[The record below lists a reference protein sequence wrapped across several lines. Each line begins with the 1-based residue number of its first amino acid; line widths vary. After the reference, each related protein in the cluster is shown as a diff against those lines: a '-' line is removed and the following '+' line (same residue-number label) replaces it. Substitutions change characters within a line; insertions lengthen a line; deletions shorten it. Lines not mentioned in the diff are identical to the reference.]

1 MGARSTGTF
10 VKYDKYFQ
18 TLCRMTYQLS
28 ILQYYEIQ
36 DCDYNLSRMTEA
48 LLQLQLSIAKG
59 IIMQKQTE
67 EEDFSSCKSKDCC
80 HATQALPA
88 GQFTAQVFLPTSS
101 NRLREK
107 RDTFLRLNTL
117 LTLWK
122 EREGRRTLFL
132 PQHRRKSYQR
142 PPRSPPRFLLSSLII
157 D

>member
-80 HATQALPA
+80 HATQALAA
-88 GQFTAQVFLPTSS
+88 GQFTAQVFCQLAAIV
-101 NRLREK
+101 LEK
-107 RDTFLRLNTL
+107 RGTLFKTEYTIDTL
-117 LTLWK
+117 
-122 EREGRRTLFL
+122 ERKGRKKDSFL

-142 PPRSPPRFLLSSLII
+142 PPRSLPPRFLSSLH
-157 D
+157 

>member
-1 MGARSTGTF
+1 MGVCFAHTF
-10 VKYDKYFQ
+10 VKNDKYFQ
-18 TLCRMTYQLS
+18 TLFKNTYQLS

-88 GQFTAQVFLPTSS
+88 GQFTAQVFANQQQSS
-101 NRLREK
+101 QRKEGHFFK
-107 RDTFLRLNTL
+107 TEYTIDTL
-117 LTLWK
+117 
-122 EREGRRTLFL
+122 ERKGRKKDSFL

-142 PPRSPPRFLLSSLII
+142 PPRSLPPRFLSSLH
-157 D
+157 